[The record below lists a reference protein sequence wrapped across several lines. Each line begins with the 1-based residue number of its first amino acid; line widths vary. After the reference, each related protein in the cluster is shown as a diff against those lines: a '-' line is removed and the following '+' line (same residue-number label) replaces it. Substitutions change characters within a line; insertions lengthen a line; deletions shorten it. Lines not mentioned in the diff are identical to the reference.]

1 MKDGR
6 ATFSTGA
13 AICAGLVVLL
23 LWQPAEVVAGA
34 TGLPDAARPG
44 AVRPLDDERRRV
56 PLPPAESVLDVPPLI
71 DRPLDI
77 DEGERVIVKRFV
89 IEGVVNRPEYRIKL
103 EEIETLLE
111 EQRTARPDGFT
122 IGRLEEAAAAV
133 TNYYRQRGL
142 ILAHAVIPVQTVE
155 DGVVRVEVL
164 EGKLGRVL
172 AEGNHIYSESMLER
186 PFRHLIGR
194 PVVQKEIESAL
205 LTLTDFP
212 GLSVFGVFQPGVRV
226 GEADIVLKVQQEDRF
241 DFALRGDNH
250 GTRETGRHRMRATVE
265 WNNPT
270 GSADRLVLTAQQAF
284 DPENNLFYA
293 FDYERYL
300 GRGFRVGAFYSHNEF
315 DVGGEFEDR
324 EIAAETDFLGVF
336 LDKNFIRSREL
347 NFSSRLGL
355 THKRSRTTTADL
367 QTNRDR
373 LTVLTL
379 DATYD
384 AIDTRFSGLNF
395 AYLELSQ
402 GFNNFLGA
410 MGDSDSAARLPIEKR
425 PSRQGGPPDMAF
437 AEGQF
442 TKLFGMFSRLQ
453 MVSRHTSFLF
463 RAEGQWSPDLLVPIE
478 QYSIG
483 GPDNV
488 RSYPQAQALY
498 DQAWF
503 LSFEYIINA
512 PFIADQPAFGH
523 RTWGELVQ
531 FSVYYDVA
539 AGRLNDPL
547 PTEPQRFISYQG
559 AGWGLRFNLPGTI
572 ESRLLMAWKIG
583 AQEPQNDRY
592 PQVWADFTYRF

>member
-1 MKDGR
+1 MIGLMIL
-6 ATFSTGA
+6 ALWLPTG
-13 AICAGLVVLL
+13 
-23 LWQPAEVVAGA
+23 VAVA
-34 TGLPDAARPG
+34 VTDLPDAARPG
-44 AVRPLDDERRRV
+44 AIRPLDDERRRV
-56 PLPPAESVLDVPPLI
+56 PLPPPDAVIEIPPLI
-71 DRPLDI
+71 ERPLDI
-77 DEGERVIVKRFV
+77 DEGERVIVQQFV
-89 IEGVVNRPEYRIKL
+89 VEGAVDRPRHRIHVEQIKT
-103 EEIETLLE
+103 ILE
-111 EQRTARPDGFT
+111 EQRLARPEGFT

-142 ILAHAVIPVQTVE
+142 ILAQAVIPVQTVD
-155 DGVVRVEVL
+155 DGTVKIEVL
-164 EGKLGRVL
+164 EGRLGRVV
-172 AEGNHIYSESMLER
+172 AEGNEIYDEAVLML
-186 PFRHLIGR
+186 PFRHLIGE
-194 PVVQKEIESAL
+194 PVVQQQIESAL

-212 GLSVFGVFQPGVRV
+212 GLSVFGVFQPGLRV

-250 GTRETGRHRMRATVE
+250 GTVETGRNRLRGTVE

-270 GSADRLVLTAQQAF
+270 GGADRLALTAQQTF
-284 DPENNLFYA
+284 TPRNNFFYSI
-293 FDYERYL
+293 DYERYL
-300 GRGFRVGAFYSHNEF
+300 GRGFRFGGFFSRNEF

-324 EIAAETDFLGVF
+324 NISAETDFYGVF
-336 LDKNFIRSREL
+336 VDKNFIRSREL
-347 NFSSRLGL
+347 NLSSRLGL
-355 THKRSRTTTADL
+355 THKRSHTTTDDR

-384 AIDTRFSGLNF
+384 SVDTRFAGLNF
-395 AYLELSQ
+395 GYLEFSQ
-402 GFNNFLGA
+402 GFNNFLGS
-410 MGDSDSAARLPIEKR
+410 MGDSDSAANEPLENR
-425 PSRQGGPPDMAF
+425 PSRQGGPPDRAF
-437 AEGQF
+437 AEGEF

-453 MVSRHTSFLF
+453 TVTRHTSLLF
-463 RAEGQWSPDLLVPIE
+463 RAEAQWSPDLLVPVE

-488 RSYPQAQALY
+488 RSYPLAQALY

-523 RTWGELVQ
+523 RTWGELIQ
-531 FSVYYDVA
+531 FSVFYDYA

-547 PTEPQRFISYQG
+547 PTEPEGFVSYQG

-572 ESRLLMAWKIG
+572 ESRFLMAWKIG

-592 PQVWADFTYRF
+592 PQLWADFTYRF